1 MNTLRLFPQELRRL
15 LQSRLTGLTVL
26 LTVLSPLVG
35 LVLYRPADADTM
47 LSVYL
52 ANPALAGGAA
62 GGILFGLLAVYEWD
76 RAARCRADSVSRFGE
91 PGQRPAMGHIRSV
104 VFRPERT
111 RNIHS
116 NIHKHEN
123 GLSENQGTA
132 RSVK

>member
-52 ANPALAGGAA
+52 ANPALAGAR
-62 GGILFGLLAVYEWD
+62 
-76 RAARCRADSVSRFGE
+76 RAASCLAFWPCTSGTGP
-91 PGQRPAMGHIRSV
+91 PGAGPIG
-104 VFRPERT
+104 
-111 RNIHS
+111 
-116 NIHKHEN
+116 
-123 GLSENQGTA
+123 
-132 RSVK
+132 